1 MLFSEYMAALAE
13 VEVLEAPREQELWRL
28 CKKKGDRQARAQ
40 LIEAYQ
46 PLVCKQAWP
55 YRSRPEIMDIVQEG
69 TVGLIEAVEKYEPE
83 RGVAFSL
90 YAVHRIRGRI
100 LDFLRREGC
109 ADIACLEGLPLEDGS
124 YLNLKDGL
132 PDAVAA
138 TVQEQAESDE
148 MAARLH
154 GALTRLPA
162 KERAVLE
169 GIYLDN
175 GEARDM
181 AEGLSVSLAHVY
193 RLRETGIR
201 RVRGMLSRF
210 KKNW

>member
-1 MLFSEYMAALAE
+1 MRFSEYMAALSEVKLLEPLAE
-13 VEVLEAPREQELWRL
+13 HELWRL
-28 CKKKGDRQARAQ
+28 CKEKGDRQARAE

-69 TVGLIEAVEKYEPE
+69 TVGLIEAVESYEPE

-109 ADIACLEGLPLEDGS
+109 ADIACLEAVPMEDGS
-124 YLNLKDGL
+124 YQNLKDGL
-132 PDAVAA
+132 PDASAA
-138 TVQEQAESDE
+138 SVPEQAESDE
-148 MAARLH
+148 LAAQLH

-169 GIYLDN
+169 GIYLAD
-175 GEARDM
+175 GEAKDM

-193 RLRETGIR
+193 RLREAGIR